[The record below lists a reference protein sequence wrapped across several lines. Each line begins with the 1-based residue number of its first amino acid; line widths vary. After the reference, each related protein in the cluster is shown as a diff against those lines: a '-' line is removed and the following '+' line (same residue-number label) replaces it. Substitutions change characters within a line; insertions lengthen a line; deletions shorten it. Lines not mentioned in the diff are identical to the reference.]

1 MNIRKIRIVEWDS
14 ITADGAVLAIIITA
28 AGALGDFGVQILL
41 ARSVSVAWYG
51 DYSIAYAALILGG
64 IVAILGADR
73 TCMRFLPGYIA
84 KGDQP
89 RISGFCTLHVGLA
102 IAISLVIVAVVAI
115 VHYALDTKGIS
126 FFDTSKGHPVLFAV
140 WLIPF
145 YAVYRLAPGVLSAA
159 GRPIHSTVNTRLGVP
174 GVTAVV
180 IVLIPIAG
188 YAITPE
194 AMLGGFALA
203 YFLIVLAVIALL
215 PKDVSVWSRR
225 KAYDPKLWLGVSI
238 PIMVGQLVWKLNG
251 YSGTLMLEIIG
262 KDEAQ
267 VGLFSAATNAGA
279 LVMIPMTA
287 LVATILPRLGPIA
300 QDESNHAARQKLYGQ
315 ATRQLTFFTL
325 LVALPILLFREQVLG
340 LFGADYQTA
349 GLVLVMI
356 ATTFLVTGSLGVSAP
371 FLQFCGYQK
380 LILYIIVGSTLLDV
394 LLCSILVPNFQANG
408 AALSF
413 LIRGFLADGIA
424 LYVLWRYL
432 GLVPFVT
439 ESRPGRVRVSRS
451 GDSDEPN

>member
-1 MNIRKIRIVEWDS
+1 VKIRNIRIVEWES
-14 ITADGAVLAIIITA
+14 ITSDGALLAVVITA

-64 IVAILGADR
+64 IVAILGSDR
-73 TCMRFLPGYIA
+73 TCMRFLPGYIK
-84 KGDQP
+84 KGDEA
-89 RISGFCTLHVGLA
+89 RIAGFCLFHVGLA
-102 IAISLVIVAVVAI
+102 IGISLAIVAVVAI
-115 VHYALDTKGIS
+115 VHYALDTQGIS

-159 GRPIHSTVNTRLGVP
+159 NRPIHATVSTRLGVP

-180 IVLIPIAG
+180 IVLIPVIG
-188 YAITPE
+188 FTITPE

-203 YFLIVLAVIALL
+203 YFLVVLAAIAFL
-215 PKDVSVWSRR
+215 PKDVPVWCRQ
-225 KAYDPKLWLGVSI
+225 KAYDPKLWLGISI

-287 LVATILPRLGPIA
+287 LTATILPRLGPIA
-300 QDESNHAARQKLYGQ
+300 QGEENHAARQKLYGQ
-315 ATRQLTFFTL
+315 ATRQLTFFSL
-325 LVALPILLFREQVLG
+325 LIALPILFFREQVLG
-340 LFGADYQTA
+340 LFGSDYQTA
-349 GLVLVMI
+349 ELVLVMI
-356 ATTFLVTGSLGVSAP
+356 ATTFLVTCAIGISAP
-371 FLQFCGYQK
+371 FLQFCGYEK
-380 LILYIIVGSTLLDV
+380 LILGITVGSTLLDV
-394 LLCSILVPNFQANG
+394 LLCSVLVPNFQANG

-439 ESRPGRVRVSRS
+439 ESRPRGQT
-451 GDSDEPN
+451 

>member
-1 MNIRKIRIVEWDS
+1 VNIRKIRIVEWET
-14 ITADGAVLAIIITA
+14 ITSDGAVLAIVITA
-28 AGALGDFGVQILL
+28 VGALGDFGVQILL

-51 DYSIAYAALILGG
+51 DYSIAYSVLILGG
-64 IVAILGADR
+64 IVAILGSDR
-73 TCMRFLPGYIA
+73 TCMRFLPGYIV
-84 KGDQP
+84 KGDQA

-102 IAISLVIVAVVAI
+102 IGVSLLIVGVTAIA
-115 VHYALDTKGIS
+115 HYALDTEGIS

-159 GRPIHSTVNTRLGVP
+159 GRAIHSTVSTRLGVP
-174 GVTAVV
+174 GVTAAV
-180 IVLIPIAG
+180 IVLIPLAG

-203 YFLIVLAVIALL
+203 YFLVVLAVIAFL
-215 PKDVSVWSRR
+215 PKDVSLWSWR
-225 KAYDPKLWLGVSI
+225 KAYDPRLWLGISI

-300 QDESNHAARQKLYGQ
+300 QDDENHAARQKLYGQ

-325 LVALPILLFREQVLG
+325 LVALPVLLFREQVLG
-340 LFGADYQTA
+340 LFGADYQSA
-349 GLVLVMI
+349 GLVLMMI
-356 ATTFLVTGSLGVSAP
+356 ATTFLVTGSLGISAP
-371 FLQFCGYQK
+371 FLQFCGYEK
-380 LILYIIVGSTLLDV
+380 LILCIIVGSTLLDV
-394 LLCSILVPNFQANG
+394 LLCSVLVPSFKANG

-413 LIRGFLADGIA
+413 LIRGILADGIA

-432 GLVPFVT
+432 GLVPFLT
-439 ESRPGRVRVSRS
+439 ESRSGSVPASKS
-451 GDSDEPN
+451 GDTDVRT